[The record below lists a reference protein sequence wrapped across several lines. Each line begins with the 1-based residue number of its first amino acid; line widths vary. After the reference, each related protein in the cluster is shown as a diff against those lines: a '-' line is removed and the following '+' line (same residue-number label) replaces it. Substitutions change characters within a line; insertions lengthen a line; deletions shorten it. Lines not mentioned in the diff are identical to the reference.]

1 MATSQSRPLRRQQT
15 PTTTFLS
22 PSSRRQRLTTTRMM
36 DKLARAVRLDEL
48 KSAAFYRDVA
58 VEFFATFLLL
68 FIVGGLSAQFGDKP
82 SIVQIGLAA
91 GLGVGLIVWGSVST
105 SGGHINPAIS
115 LAVCL
120 AGHIT
125 VLRGVAYTV
134 AQCAGAYVAI
144 LLTRSLTPADEIGE
158 FYGVTRL
165 NPALTPLQGVVME
178 VVLTFFL
185 AFTIYAYV
193 DKERPEL
200 KPCGPLM
207 IGLAVTM
214 THMFGVSS
222 PVMFSL

>member
-1 MATSQSRPLRRQQT
+1 
-15 PTTTFLS
+15 
-22 PSSRRQRLTTTRMM
+22 M

-48 KSAAFYRDVA
+48 KSGVFYRDVA

-91 GLGVGLIVWGSVST
+91 GLGVGLIVWGSAST

-125 VLRGVAYTV
+125 VLRGVAYSV

-193 DKERPEL
+193 DKQRPEL
-200 KPCGPLM
+200 SPCGPLM